1 MNLFLILT
9 LLFFTG
15 SVMGWILEFFFRRII
30 SPEKKWI
37 NPGFLTGPYL
47 PIYGFGIC
55 TLFLLSSIEQYLPFY
70 GSVYGKI
77 ILFVVMTLAM
87 TLIEYV
93 AGMIFVVG
101 LKTKLW
107 DYSNDRFNIKGII
120 CLKYSLCWGL
130 LGIFYYYMLHPAFSA
145 LISWYKANLTFSFI
159 LGIFFGVFVIDVVFS
174 FNVIAKIRNFAVENN
189 ILVRYEELKLHIR
202 SAAAR
207 PRRFKRFIFTFHP
220 DIPLK
225 EHLNKYMEF
234 INSKR
239 LKKQK

>member
-1 MNLFLILT
+1 
-9 LLFFTG
+9 
-15 SVMGWILEFFFRRII
+15 
-30 SPEKKWI
+30 
-37 NPGFLTGPYL
+37 
-47 PIYGFGIC
+47 
-55 TLFLLSSIEQYLPFY
+55 
-70 GSVYGKI
+70 
-77 ILFVVMTLAM
+77 
-87 TLIEYV
+87 
-93 AGMIFVVG
+93 
-101 LKTKLW
+101 
-107 DYSNDRFNIKGII
+107 
-120 CLKYSLCWGL
+120 
-130 LGIFYYYMLHPAFSA
+130 MLHPAFSA

-174 FNVIAKIRNFAVENN
+174 FNVVAKIRKFAVENN